1 MNLSFFVKK
10 WDIIKVIIGPIA
22 ISIPAVDDCI
32 NCSAQLIRKKGIK
45 FPMIPIIINKN
56 ITWFVKIIFFF
67 CILKKNNRKRE
78 AITNLNDATAVGEKV
93 FKLTFIAK
101 NADPHIADKI
111 INKKKLLKGKY
122 LYKN

>member
-1 MNLSFFVKK
+1 
-10 WDIIKVIIGPIA
+10 
-22 ISIPAVDDCI
+22 
-32 NCSAQLIRKKGIK
+32 
-45 FPMIPIIINKN
+45 MICKDY
-56 ITWFVKIIFFF
+56 FFF